1 MKNETA
7 LNSVST
13 AGLQDAAPITS
24 EIKPKKSP
32 CEYYNGYLKVSA
44 QKKTEQN
51 ILLDFNSFSTVR
63 ILAWMTISHDL
74 CWSTIKFCDLHLSL
88 KVVDSTQIS

>member
-1 MKNETA
+1 MEQSIEDRLNEMKNETA

-44 QKKTEQN
+44 QKKQSKTFCW
-51 ILLDFNSFSTVR
+51 ILTHFQQSVF
-63 ILAWMTISHDL
+63 WPG
-74 CWSTIKFCDLHLSL
+74 
-88 KVVDSTQIS
+88 